1 MAALSSP
8 GIGSGLD
15 VNSLVSQLVTSAKTP
30 QQNAIDT
37 RRNTVGAQLSAIG
50 SLKSA
55 LSAFQDSLS
64 SLADGSAFTQ
74 FLATAS
80 STDHFSAIADSTAAG
95 GTYSV
100 DVQQL
105 ATAEKA
111 SSGAFA
117 ANTTLSTGQ
126 LTISVGTASMTVAVG
141 SGTGSLAQLA
151 GAINRDANNPGVTA
165 AVVHAADGDHIVFTS
180 TKTGAA
186 NAFSVTGT
194 GDVAGLSYDPATGTG
209 GLTAVTHAQDAKL
222 SIDGF
227 AVTSASNAVQGAIQ
241 GVTINLTAVLGMTF
255 DTLTVA
261 ADNDSIQKAVQAFV
275 DNYNKLVGTTRT
287 LTSYDSGSG
296 KSGALLGDS
305 TMLGITSRLSRS
317 LGLQVG
323 ASGDA
328 VRSLADL
335 GIKFEVD
342 GSLSLDTDKLS
353 AALSGTP
360 EQVKNLFGNTAG
372 LGQSLTPMLEG
383 YLQTGGILDGRT
395 DSLNASNKSLDDQ
408 QSQLDSRM
416 DTLTTMYTAQFT
428 KLDQLLTSLN
438 STSTFLTQQLSNLST
453 GNSSSK

>member
-15 VNSLVSQLVTSAKTP
+15 VNSLVSQLVAAAKTP

-64 SLADGSAFTQ
+64 SLADGSAFTK

-80 STDHFSAIADSTAAG
+80 STDHYSAIADSTAAA

-117 ANTTLSTGQ
+117 ANTTLNSGQ

-165 AVVHAADGDHIVFTS
+165 AVVHAADGDHIVFTA

-227 AVTSASNAVQGAIQ
+227 DVTSTSNAVQGAIQ
-241 GVTINLTAVLGMTF
+241 GVTINLTAVSGTTP

-261 ADNDSIQKAVQAFV
+261 ADNDSIQKSIQAFV
-275 DNYNKLVGTTRT
+275 DNYNKLVGTTKT
-287 LTSYDSGSG
+287 LTSYDSGTG
-296 KSGALLGDS
+296 NSGALLGDS

-317 LGLQVG
+317 LGTQFG
-323 ASGDA
+323 AAGDS
-328 VRSLADL
+328 VRSLADI

-342 GSLSLDTDKLS
+342 GSLSLDTDKLA

-360 EQVKNLFGNTAG
+360 EQVKNLFGNTTG
-372 LGQSLTPMLEG
+372 LGQSMTPMLEG
-383 YLQTGGILDGRT
+383 YLQSGGILDGRT
-395 DSLNASNKSLDDQ
+395 DSLNANNKSLDDQ

-416 DTLTTMYTAQFT
+416 DTLTQMYTAQFT

-438 STSTFLTQQLSNLST
+438 STSSFLTQQLSNVST
-453 GNSSSK
+453 SSK

>member
-1 MAALSSP
+1 MASLSSP

-15 VNSLVSQLVTSAKTP
+15 VNGLVTQLVAAAKTAP
-30 QQNAIDT
+30 QNAIDK
-37 RRNTVGAQLSAIG
+37 RRDTNGAELSAIG

-80 STDHFSAIADSTAAG
+80 STDHFSAIADATAAA

-126 LTISVGTASMTVAVG
+126 LTIAVGTKSMTISVG
-141 SGTGSLAQLA
+141 SGTSSLAQLA
-151 GAINRDANNPGVTA
+151 GAINRNANNPGVTA
-165 AVVHAADGDHIVFTS
+165 AVVHAADGDHIVLTS
-180 TKTGAA
+180 TRTGAA

-209 GLTAVTHAQDAKL
+209 GLTSVTHAQDAKL

-227 AVTSASNAVQGAIQ
+227 DVTSASNAVQGAIQ
-241 GVTINLTAVLGMTF
+241 GVTINLTTVSGTTP

-261 ADNDSIQKAVQAFV
+261 ADNDSIQKAVQTFV
-275 DNYNKLVGTTRT
+275 DNYNKLVGTTKT

-296 KSGALLGDS
+296 QAGALLGDS
-305 TMLGITSRLSRS
+305 TLLGITSRLSRS
-317 LGLQVG
+317 LGTQFG
-323 ASGDA
+323 SSGDA
-328 VRSLADL
+328 VRSLADI

-342 GSLSLDTDKLS
+342 GSLSLDDDKLS
-353 AALSGTP
+353 AALAGSP
-360 EQVKNLFGNTAG
+360 EQVRTLFGNAAG
-372 LGQSLTPMLEG
+372 LGKSLTPMLEG

-395 DSLNASNKSLDDQ
+395 DSLNQSNKSLDDQ
-408 QSQLDSRM
+408 QSQLDARM
-416 DTLTTMYTAQFT
+416 DALTQMYTAQFT

-438 STSTFLTQQLSNLST
+438 STSSFLTQQLANV
-453 GNSSSK
+453 SSSQSSK

>member
-1 MAALSSP
+1 MASLSSP

-15 VNSLVSQLVTSAKTP
+15 VNGLVTQLVAAAKTAP
-30 QQNAIDT
+30 QNAIDK
-37 RRNTVGAQLSAIG
+37 RRDTNGAELSAIG

-80 STDHFSAIADSTAAG
+80 STDHFSAIADATAAA

-126 LTISVGTASMTVAVG
+126 LTIAVGTKSMTIAVG
-141 SGTGSLAQLA
+141 SGTSSLAQLA
-151 GAINRDANNPGVTA
+151 GAINRNANNPGVTA
-165 AVVHAADGDHIVFTS
+165 AVVHAADGDHIVLAS
-180 TKTGAA
+180 TRTGAA

-209 GLTAVTHAQDAKL
+209 GLTSVTHAQDAKL

-227 AVTSASNAVQGAIQ
+227 DVTSASNAVQGAIQ
-241 GVTINLTAVLGMTF
+241 GVTINLTTVSGATP

-261 ADNDSIQKAVQAFV
+261 ADNDSIQKAVQTFV
-275 DNYNKLVGTTRT
+275 DNYNKLVGTTKT

-296 KSGALLGDS
+296 QAGALLGDS
-305 TMLGITSRLSRS
+305 TLLGITSRLSRS
-317 LGLQVG
+317 LGTQFG
-323 ASGDA
+323 SSGDA
-328 VRSLADL
+328 VRSLADI

-342 GSLSLDTDKLS
+342 GSLSLDDDKLS
-353 AALSGTP
+353 AALAGSP
-360 EQVKNLFGNTAG
+360 EQVRTLFGNAAG
-372 LGQSLTPMLEG
+372 LGKSLTPMLEG

-395 DSLNASNKSLDDQ
+395 DSLNQSNKSLDDQ
-408 QSQLDSRM
+408 QSQLDARM
-416 DTLTTMYTAQFT
+416 DALTQMYTAQFT

-438 STSTFLTQQLSNLST
+438 STSSFLTQQLANV
-453 GNSSSK
+453 SSSQSSK

>member
-1 MAALSSP
+1 MASLSSP

-15 VNSLVSQLVTSAKTP
+15 VNGLVTQLVAAAKTAP
-30 QQNAIDT
+30 QNAIDK
-37 RRNTVGAQLSAIG
+37 RRDTNGAELSAIG

-80 STDHFSAIADSTAAG
+80 STDHFSAIADATAAA

-126 LTISVGTASMTVAVG
+126 LTIAVGTKSMTIAVG
-141 SGTGSLAQLA
+141 SGTSSLAQLA
-151 GAINRDANNPGVTA
+151 GAINRNANNPGVTA
-165 AVVHAADGDHIVFTS
+165 AVVHAADGDHIVLTS
-180 TKTGAA
+180 TRTGAA

-209 GLTAVTHAQDAKL
+209 GLTSVTHAQDAKL

-227 AVTSASNAVQGAIQ
+227 DVTSASNAVQGAIQ
-241 GVTINLTAVLGMTF
+241 GVTLNLTTVSGTTP

-261 ADNDSIQKAVQAFV
+261 ADNDSIQKAVQTFV
-275 DNYNKLVGTTRT
+275 DNYNKLVGTTKT

-296 KSGALLGDS
+296 QAGALLGDS
-305 TMLGITSRLSRS
+305 TLLGITSRLSRS
-317 LGLQVG
+317 LGTQFG
-323 ASGDA
+323 SSGDA
-328 VRSLADL
+328 VRSLADI

-342 GSLSLDTDKLS
+342 GSLSLDDDKLS
-353 AALSGTP
+353 AALAGSP
-360 EQVKNLFGNTAG
+360 EQVRTLFGNAAG
-372 LGQSLTPMLEG
+372 LGKSLTPMLEG

-395 DSLNASNKSLDDQ
+395 DSLNQSNKSLDDQ
-408 QSQLDSRM
+408 QSQLDARM
-416 DTLTTMYTAQFT
+416 DALTQMYTAQFT

-438 STSTFLTQQLSNLST
+438 STSSFLTQQLANV
-453 GNSSSK
+453 SSSQSSK